1 MLRNGVNRQ
10 GNRNGVVKQ
19 FLRQSNNCLMQVL
32 TTGYNQS
39 FAIGLSVIST
49 LTTYIAWGDGSDTA
63 INYSTSENY
72 QVYTHIYA
80 TPGYY
85 IAVIFNK
92 SNIKSLYVSDNQLLK
107 FMSIDGMNLTYL
119 FLSATYTTVIGDIS
133 QMKIKALFLASSAG
147 IQGIIS
153 SIYTLIWLYIGGA
166 TNVSGSISGKVL
178 TYLTSDNANTYGDL
192 ATSSRLTRLYLS
204 NSINIKLPT
213 EGLVFGDNLT
223 QVYISQKQGFTSN
236 ETDALIKAAAQATWS
251 GVKIF
256 ICAGNNPRSAASN
269 ADVSILIGKMVS
281 VTVNN
286 PT

>member
-1 MLRNGVNRQ
+1 M
-10 GNRNGVVKQ
+10 
-19 FLRQSNNCLMQVL
+19 
-32 TTGYNQS
+32 
-39 FAIGLSVIST
+39 
-49 LTTYIAWGDGSDTA
+49 
-63 INYSTSENY
+63 
-72 QVYTHIYA
+72 
-80 TPGYY
+80 
-85 IAVIFNK
+85 
-92 SNIKSLYVSDNQLLK
+92 
-107 FMSIDGMNLTYL
+107 
-119 FLSATYTTVIGDIS
+119 
-133 QMKIKALFLASSAG
+133 
-147 IQGIIS
+147 
-153 SIYTLIWLYIGGA
+153 
-166 TNVSGSISGKVL
+166 
-178 TYLTSDNANTYGDL
+178 TSDNANTYGDL